1 MTKTATNRLPR
12 GCKLFSLMGE
22 YYVVD
27 AKGCPFACSP
37 SKEQAIANAR
47 AGIRPDGK
55 VRL

>member
-1 MTKTATNRLPR
+1 MTKTTTSRLPR

-27 AKGCPFACSP
+27 AKGSPFACSP

-47 AGIRPDGK
+47 AGIRPHGK
-55 VRL
+55 VRM